1 MTSADPNQFF
11 WEFSEPVFLRRIDP
25 ARHMARFYEISLEPS
40 LFGDLAI
47 VRRWGRIGCR
57 GRFRLDFC
65 DSSDDAYLRIERLLA
80 SKRRRGYGPD
90 RNGQMRPFAGTKA
103 SEGVFE

>member
-1 MTSADPNQFF
+1 MTSTDPNQCS
-11 WEFSEPVFLRRIDP
+11 WEFFQPVFLHRIDP
-25 ARHMARFYEISLEPS
+25 ARRMARFYEISLQPS

-65 DSSDDAYLRIERLLA
+65 DSAEDAYFRIERFLA
-80 SKRRRGYGPD
+80 SKLRRGYGPD
-90 RNGQMRPFAGTKA
+90 RDGQMGPCA
-103 SEGVFE
+103 